1 MEPLGSSG
9 KEMSMEDPVEVMYA
23 RVNDLL
29 ALNPVSELQR
39 IFNTVFNNLQEK
51 RKTNDDWVESV
62 ECDKFIWLH
71 HRIKNSLS
79 GLRSLREIEDEY
91 DIKVISV

>member
-1 MEPLGSSG
+1 MEPQGLGG

-23 RVNDLL
+23 RVNDF
-29 ALNPVSELQR
+29 LNQISASELQR

-62 ECDKFIWLH
+62 ECDEFIWLH
-71 HRIKNSLS
+71 HRIKNYLS
-79 GLRSLREIEDEY
+79 GLRSLVEIENKFG
-91 DIKVISV
+91 INVK

>member
-1 MEPLGSSG
+1 
-9 KEMSMEDPVEVMYA
+9 MEDPVEMMYA

-39 IFNTVFNNLQEK
+39 IFDIVFNNLQEK

-71 HRIKNSLS
+71 HRIKNFLS
-79 GLRSLREIEDEY
+79 GLRSLKEIEDEY